1 VTFASPGLLAAL
13 AAVPLAAV
21 AYYLLGQRARRHAVR
36 FPGVPT
42 LAAIVPAVPAWRR
55 HLPAALF
62 LLALAA
68 LIVALSRPQTTVAV
82 PVERAS
88 VVLVTDVSR
97 SMLADDVEPSRL
109 DAARDAG
116 ERFLD
121 QVPDAL
127 RIGSVTYADRPQIVE
142 SPSSDHDE
150 ARAVLD
156 GLVADGGTATGDA
169 LQAALDTL
177 DEQGARRPP
186 AAIVLLS
193 DGQSTLGS
201 DPVAVARTA
210 GRQRVPIYTIALG
223 TSSAVVHG
231 PRGELIPVPPDP
243 EALRR
248 IAEVSGGEAFRAQD
262 DAQLDSVYER
272 LGSQL
277 GTEEEKREV
286 TAGFAAGGAVLL
298 LLAAGFSL
306 RWTGRL
312 P

>member
-1 VTFASPGLLAAL
+1 MSFATPGLLAVL
-13 AAVPLAAV
+13 AAVPLAFV
-21 AYYLLGQRARRHAVR
+21 AYRLLSGRATRNVVR
-36 FPGVPT
+36 YPGVAT
-42 LAAIVPAVPAWRR
+42 LAALVPAVPAWRR

-62 LLALAA
+62 LLALTA
-68 LIVALSRPQTTVAV
+68 LIVALARPQTTVAV

-121 QVPDAL
+121 QVPDEL

-142 SPSSDHDE
+142 SPTSDHDN
-150 ARAVLD
+150 AREVLD

-169 LQAALDTL
+169 LHAALDTL
-177 DEQGARRPP
+177 DEERGRRPP

-193 DGQSTLGS
+193 DGASTLGT
-201 DPVAVARTA
+201 DPISAAREA

-223 TSSAVVHG
+223 TSAAVVNG

-248 IAEVSGGEAFRAQD
+248 VAEVSGGEAFRAQD
-262 DAQLDSVYER
+262 DEQLDSVYER

-277 GTEEEKREV
+277 GTKDEKREI
-286 TAGFAAGGAVLL
+286 TAGFAAGAAALL
-298 LLAAGFSL
+298 LLAAALSL

>member
-1 VTFASPGLLAAL
+1 MSFATPGLLAAL
-13 AAVPLAAV
+13 AAVPLAFL
-21 AYYLLGQRARRHAVR
+21 AYRLLSGRATRNAVR
-36 FPGVPT
+36 YPGVPT
-42 LAAIVPAVPAWRR
+42 LASLVPAVPAWRR
-55 HLPAALF
+55 HVPPVLF
-62 LLALAA
+62 LLALTA
-68 LIVALSRPQTTVAV
+68 LIVALARPQATVAV

-97 SMLADDVEPSRL
+97 SMRADDVEPSRL
-109 DAARDAG
+109 EAARAAG
-116 ERFLD
+116 ERFLE
-121 QVPDAL
+121 QVPDGV

-142 SPSSDHDE
+142 SPTSDHDD

-169 LQAALDTL
+169 LLAALDTL
-177 DEQGARRPP
+177 ETAGGRRPP
-186 AAIVLLS
+186 AAMVLLS
-193 DGQSTLGS
+193 DGASTLGT
-201 DPVAVARTA
+201 DPVDAAREA

-223 TSSAVVHG
+223 TSTAVVTG

-248 IAEVSGGEAFRAQD
+248 VAEVSGGQAFRAQD
-262 DAQLDSVYER
+262 DEQLDSVYER

-277 GTEEEKREV
+277 GTKDEKHEI

-298 LLAAGFSL
+298 LLAAGLSL

>member
-1 VTFASPGLLAAL
+1 MSFATPGLLAAL
-13 AAVPLAAV
+13 AAIPLAFV
-21 AYYLLGQRARRHAVR
+21 AHRLLSGRATRNVVR
-36 FPGVPT
+36 YPGVPT
-42 LAAIVPAVPAWRR
+42 LAALVPAVPAWRR
-55 HLPAALF
+55 HLPPALF
-62 LLALAA
+62 LLALTA
-68 LIVALSRPQTTVAV
+68 LIVALARPQTTVAV

-109 DAARDAG
+109 DAAREAG

-121 QVPDAL
+121 QVPDDL

-142 SPSSDHDE
+142 SPSSDHDD
-150 ARAVLD
+150 AREVLD

-177 DEQGARRPP
+177 DEERGRRPP

-193 DGQSTLGS
+193 DGASTLGT
-201 DPVAVARTA
+201 DPIDAAREA
-210 GRQRVPIYTIALG
+210 GRQRVPVYTIALG
-223 TSSAVVHG
+223 TSSAVVNG

-248 IAEVSGGEAFRAQD
+248 VANVSGGQAFRAQD
-262 DAQLDSVYER
+262 DDQLDSVYER

-277 GTEEEKREV
+277 GTKDEKREI

-298 LLAAGFSL
+298 LLAAALSL

>member
-1 VTFASPGLLAAL
+1 MSFAAPGLLAAL
-13 AAVPLAAV
+13 AAVPLAFV
-21 AYYLLGQRARRHAVR
+21 AYRLLSGRATRNLVR
-36 FPGVPT
+36 YPGVPT
-42 LAAIVPAVPAWRR
+42 LAALVPAVPVWRR
-55 HLPAALF
+55 HLPPALL
-62 LLALAA
+62 LLALTA
-68 LIVALSRPQTTVAV
+68 LMIALARPQATVAV

-97 SMLADDVEPSRL
+97 SMRADDVEPSRL

-121 QVPDAL
+121 QVPDEL

-142 SPSSDHDE
+142 SPSSDHDD

-177 DEQGARRPP
+177 DEERGRRPP

-193 DGQSTLGS
+193 DGASTRGT
-201 DPVAVARTA
+201 DPIDAAREA
-210 GRQRVPIYTIALG
+210 ARRRVPIYTIALG
-223 TSSAVVHG
+223 TSSAVISG
-231 PRGELIPVPPDP
+231 PRGELIPVAPDP
-243 EALRR
+243 EALHRV
-248 IAEVSGGEAFRAQD
+248 AEVSGGQAFRAQD

-277 GTEEEKREV
+277 GTKEEKREI
-286 TAGFAAGGAVLL
+286 TAGFAGGAVVLL
-298 LLAAGFSL
+298 LLAAALSL
-306 RWTGRL
+306 RWAGRL